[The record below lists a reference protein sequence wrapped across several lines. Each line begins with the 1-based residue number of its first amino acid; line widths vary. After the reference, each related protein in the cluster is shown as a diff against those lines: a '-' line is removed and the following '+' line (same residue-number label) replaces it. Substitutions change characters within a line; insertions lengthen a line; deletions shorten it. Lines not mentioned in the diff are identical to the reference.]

1 MTDEWDRRTLNT
13 ILDRYYRVEVIEV
26 KKYQFDES
34 GIYYIPD
41 VYEYEKFLE
50 YIKSFPMITT
60 PCVFGMHDNADII
73 KDQQET
79 SLMFSSILATQV
91 SVNHNPIFN
100 PMITPVLLL
109 YRVSLDY
116 SGYQGK

>member
-26 KKYQFDES
+26 KEYQFDAS
-34 GIYYIPD
+34 GIYYIPE
-41 VYEYEKFLE
+41 VYQHEKFLE
-50 YIKSFPMITT
+50 YIRSLPMITT
-60 PCVFGMHDNADII
+60 PSVFGMHDNADII

-91 SVNHNPIFN
+91 RIDHNPIFN
-100 PMITPVLLL
+100 I
-109 YRVSLDY
+109 R
-116 SGYQGK
+116 